1 MRKFVIATV
10 FCFILGAFGLKCA
23 AQDFVE
29 PDETYLYAEKDST
42 QLYLDIYYPSDGS
55 EMTVNGVN
63 KPTILYVFGGGFK
76 GGSRDSYGTRAW
88 FKMLADEG
96 FTIVAIDYR
105 LGLKNATKMGIGQAK
120 LLYEA
125 IRMAVEDTFSATNF
139 LLENSEELDI
149 DPSSIVVSGSSAGAI
164 TALQAEWEICNGS
177 ELASVLPEGFN
188 YAGVMSF
195 AGAIYSKQG
204 SVRYKTEPAPTLM
217 FHGTADKIVT
227 YKQIR
232 LFNQAFQGTGKISK
246 QYIRKDYDYNIYRF
260 DGNSHEIAGAMVNTI
275 PEQVRWLNTNVI
287 AKEKRIVDAL
297 VSDPS
302 IRKFNFGNNVKELY
316 GGDVNLE

>member
-1 MRKFVIATV
+1 MKKIVITAIACV
-10 FCFILGAFGLKCA
+10 ILGGIGARCA
-23 AQDFVE
+23 AQNIVD
-29 PDETYLYAEKDST
+29 PDETYLFAERDSFE
-42 QLYLDIYYPSDGS
+42 LYLDIYYPSDGS
-55 EMTVNGVN
+55 EMTVDGVN
-63 KPTILYVFGGGFK
+63 KPTILYIFGGGFK
-76 GGSRDSYGTRAW
+76 GGRRDSYGTRRW

-139 LLENSEELDI
+139 LIENADELDI
-149 DPSSIVVSGSSAGAI
+149 NPGNIVVSGSSAGAI
-164 TALQAEWEICNGS
+164 TALQAEWEICNRS
-177 ELASVLPEGFN
+177 ELASVLPEDFN

-204 SVRYKTEPAPTLM
+204 SVRYKTAPAPTLM
-217 FHGTADKIVT
+217 LHGTSDNIVP

-246 QYIRKDYDYNIYRF
+246 EYIRKGYDYNIYRF
-260 DGNSHEIAGAMVNTI
+260 DGYSHEIAGAMLNTV
-275 PEQVRWLNTNVI
+275 PEQLRWLNTNVI
-287 AKEKRIVDAL
+287 GKERRTVDAL
-297 VSDPS
+297 VTDPS
-302 IRKFNFGNNVKELY
+302 IVKFNLKDVKDIY
-316 GGDVNLE
+316 NGSVNLE